1 MVADERKRAA
11 EVEALLRETE
21 EERDAV
27 RGAMRVVEGENG
39 RLRELSA
46 GSRASEDSPRPAPP
60 SARPPTPPSPTP
72 EANKTVTVNKEVV
85 ETATPNE
92 VEADKTIQPVEESPA
107 SASPAMNGVAD
118 NSTDELSVEVP
129 PLPESSPD
137 PWKAQAQIAG
147 SPPRTPPRVHALP
160 TETSPW
166 AEGRA

>member
-1 MVADERKRAA
+1 MVADERRRAA
-11 EVEALLRETE
+11 EVEALLKETE

-46 GSRASEDSPRPAPP
+46 GSRVSEDSPRPAPP
-60 SARPPTPPSPTP
+60 LARPPTPPSPTP
-72 EANKTVTVNKEVV
+72 EPNKTVIKLNHAEDYV
-85 ETATPNE
+85 ALDQD
-92 VEADKTIQPVEESPA
+92 EADKTIQPVEESPA
-107 SASPAMNGVAD
+107 IVSPPFNGAMY

-137 PWKAQAQIAG
+137 PWKSQTQIAG

-166 AEGRA
+166 AEGRV